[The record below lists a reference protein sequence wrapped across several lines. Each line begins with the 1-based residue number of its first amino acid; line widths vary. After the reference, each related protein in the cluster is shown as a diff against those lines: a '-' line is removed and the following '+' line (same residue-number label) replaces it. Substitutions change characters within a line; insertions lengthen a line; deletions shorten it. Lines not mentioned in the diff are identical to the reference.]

1 MSANPSM
8 DIDAGKDGLWRLAIV
23 IDGDQLERPFEYL
36 NSSPMRLLAW
46 FSPPSPPAQLG
57 EETALAMAKISL
69 LDTFDNVHEYH
80 TKKGVPLRAASTDRC
95 RYPHVT
101 LASYRCMDDDTRE
114 TVLMNLPDCQS
125 VERHTGLSRP
135 TSPTIL
141 VSSPAFLASQGYFHL
156 ELVWVQI
163 TWPLCLQRV
172 LVSGG
177 TVALTPAIMGEVMQ
191 QLSELLGKETV
202 VLRQG
207 ATFSLT
213 GKFPRGGEEERRHGV
228 VQLRV
233 LEASPVLQGQL
244 TRETEVVVVPQV
256 EGEMTAGSLGSS
268 GKSLSLSN
276 LPFPTG
282 ESSALVE
289 SVEARSFTASN
300 CSASDFRNDDEEE
313 AESTSD
319 PSLELLTHPDLKLHR
334 NYVLVPRRFAQDHE
348 LLQYQMVVLESLG
361 QPQGLGLADIVISTH
376 SHGEE
381 AAGSH
386 SAILM
391 WYDGQAELER
401 YLPPPYP
408 GFTFSEAVLDSA
420 FVHPHLMYS
429 LFQETLSPSRRY
441 TVTMKTGK
449 GKKDGS
455 LPDLPK
461 AKVVTMAQVGVVR
474 AQQELDKDETREALK
489 SFFQQRTHLLMTGD
503 IFSVDIEGTGSV
515 FYRLMETD
523 PPNSQRCDSSCL
535 REISWPLKRLVHYP
549 LPCECPQCPLLPPP
563 LYFSRLL
570 PPGLEAPCL
579 SLFSLLLPLLYTH
592 PSLRPPRTPV
602 ILLTGPG
609 GVGKTTVVRAVARRT
624 RAHLLELNC
633 YQYCSE
639 PVATAEKRF
648 MADSARGESLH
659 TSLYTVEP
667 LNMGHLRDIASAF
680 IIQRR
685 PTL

>member
-23 IDGDQLERPFEYL
+23 IDGDQLEHRFENL
-36 NSSPMRLLAW
+36 NSNPMRLLAW
-46 FSPPSPPAQLG
+46 FSPPSPPARLG

-69 LDTFDNVHEYH
+69 LDTFDNVHEYQ

-101 LASYRCMDDDTRE
+101 LASYRCMEDEARE

-125 VERHTGLSRP
+125 VERHTGLPRP

-177 TVALTPAIMGEVMQ
+177 SGGTVALTPAVLGEVMQ
-191 QLSELLGKETV
+191 QLSELLGKEKV

-213 GKFPRGGEEERRHGV
+213 GKFPRDGEEERRHGM

-256 EGEMTAGSLGSS
+256 EGEMTVGSLGSS

-289 SVEARSFTASN
+289 SAETRSFTASN
-300 CSASDFRNDDEEE
+300 CSASDFRNDDEEEEE

-334 NYVLVPRRFAQDHE
+334 NYVLVPRRFARDYE
-348 LLQYQMVVLESLG
+348 LLQYQMVVLEPLG
-361 QPQGLGLADIVISTH
+361 QPQGLGGLADMVISTH

-386 SAILM
+386 GAILM

-429 LFQETLSPSRRY
+429 LFHETLSPSRRY
-441 TVTMKTGK
+441 NVTMK
-449 GKKDGS
+449 
-455 LPDLPK
+455 
-461 AKVVTMAQVGVVR
+461 VGVPFNPF
-474 AQQELDKDETREALK
+474 LTL
-489 SFFQQRTHLLMTGD
+489 FL
-503 IFSVDIEGTGSV
+503 
-515 FYRLMETD
+515 
-523 PPNSQRCDSSCL
+523 
-535 REISWPLKRLVHYP
+535 
-549 LPCECPQCPLLPPP
+549 
-563 LYFSRLL
+563 
-570 PPGLEAPCL
+570 L
-579 SLFSLLLPLLYTH
+579 SLLTDWEREERWYVRTLYCVH
-592 PSLRPPRTPV
+592 DIYHYS
-602 ILLTGPG
+602 G
-609 GVGKTTVVRAVARRT
+609 
-624 RAHLLELNC
+624 
-633 YQYCSE
+633 
-639 PVATAEKRF
+639 
-648 MADSARGESLH
+648 RG
-659 TSLYTVEP
+659 
-667 LNMGHLRDIASAF
+667 
-680 IIQRR
+680 
-685 PTL
+685 